1 MLCRRDSTQVL
12 SRKRSS
18 HKGPL
23 SSRSQPPQ
31 VQVTNQRHVLHDKH
45 QHLRNP
51 TPFRPRPSSINYPV
65 NLGSLPRCLPL
76 RRRSLYEERESL
88 GHSILG
94 FLDLFGRWGVGG
106 GGPVPWSW
114 GRFIGRVCLWFW
126 CCRFALVRALG
137 FKLVA

>member
-76 RRRSLYEERESL
+76 RRRSLYEERNSL

-106 GGPVPWSW
+106 YLGHGGGSLVVSVYGSGVAGLRLFGLWGLSW
-114 GRFIGRVCLWFW
+114 
-126 CCRFALVRALG
+126 
-137 FKLVA
+137 